1 MVIVGHH
8 LIEYGVASSVD
19 SLWQVLRIGLVVQR
33 VLHLTALGLSGTN
46 QRLRLVVEGQRSYR
60 CGSRWGDVGPIDGE
74 GSHHLSVVQSFT
86 DDGSLAGAGVHV
98 VLIAHAE
105 VRVLCQIG
113 LTVLHSYGGCQRLS

>member
-33 VLHLTALGLSGTN
+33 VLHLAALGLSGADE
-46 QRLRLVVEGQRSYR
+46 RLRLCVVGQVLKG
-60 CGSRWGDVGPIDGE
+60 CGSRWVDVGPIDGE

-105 VRVLCQIG
+105 VRVLRQIG
-113 LTVLHSYGGCQRLS
+113 LTVLHSHGGCQRLS